1 MIGYEKEEYEN
12 NLTSVEHIQSG
23 KLYWMILD
31 ADYMEYLKRIDPHIP
46 DHDYGPDHIKPF
58 YGPLI
63 RKDGICYV
71 AGVSHYI
78 PDKHD
83 KIPANLT
90 FQKLYDHEFQ

>member
-58 YGPLI
+58 YVPSPEGWDMLCGG
-63 RKDGICYV
+63 RQ
-71 AGVSHYI
+71 S
-78 PDKHD
+78 
-83 KIPANLT
+83 
-90 FQKLYDHEFQ
+90 LYTGQA